1 MKYCTKFLALFI
13 LFAGLTYNKCVAKS
27 FEKAAFYNVLKTGKI
42 ADIDEQLE
50 LVKASSISEKEA
62 YEGVLLMRKAGLVK
76 IPAERLK
83 LFKKGRI
90 ALETAIANNKENGE
104 YRFLRLVIEEK
115 APKIVKY
122 NRDLEADKLEIK
134 RTFKNLSPVAQSA
147 IIDYSKD
154 SKTLSPQ
161 DFNS

>member
-1 MKYCTKFLALFI
+1 MKFYTKLLALFI
-13 LFAGLTYNKCVAKS
+13 LFAGLAYNRGVAKG
-27 FEKAAFYNVLKTGKI
+27 FEKATFYSVLKTGKI

-50 LVKASSISEKEA
+50 LVKASYVSEKDA

-76 IPAERLK
+76 IPAERLR

-122 NRDLEADKLEIK
+122 NHDLEADKLEIK
-134 RTFKNLSPVAQSA
+134 RTFKTLSPVVQSA
-147 IIDYSKD
+147 IIDYSKG